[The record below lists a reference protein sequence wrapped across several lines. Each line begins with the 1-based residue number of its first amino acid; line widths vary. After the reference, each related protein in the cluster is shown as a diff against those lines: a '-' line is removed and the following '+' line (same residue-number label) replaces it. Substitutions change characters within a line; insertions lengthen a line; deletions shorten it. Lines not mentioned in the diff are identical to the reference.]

1 VNYIF
6 WNTNRKAH
14 IEYISE
20 IVSEYDIDFIILAE
34 FPENQITYLI
44 RALNLNNQFYLIP
57 NISNKKIHI
66 ITKMIPSKI
75 DYLEEDNNV
84 RFLSFF
90 DLDIKERLNLGLIHL
105 PSKLHA
111 SENDILIPIQR
122 TNSMIDD
129 IEKNNELTILIG
141 DFNMNPF
148 EQGMLSANGFH
159 AFPRKIE
166 SKKNKRVV
174 QTIEK
179 KIFYNPMWKYLIRE
193 DNPIGSYYYTS
204 GGAYTLH
211 WHVFDQV
218 LLRPQLIPFL
228 NRAELI
234 GSFKDVNLIRNNK
247 PNKEVSDHLP
257 LFMKLNNKEN
267 N

>member
-6 WNTNRKAH
+6 WNTNRKTH
-14 IEYISE
+14 IQYISD
-20 IVSEYDIDFIILAE
+20 IVSEYDIDFVILAE
-34 FPENQITYLI
+34 FPDNQISYLI
-44 RALNLNNQFYLIP
+44 KALNLNNKFYLLP

-66 ITKMIPSKI
+66 ITKIIPSKI

-84 RFLSFF
+84 RFISFLDF
-90 DLDIKERLNLGLIHL
+90 DIEKRLNLGMLHF
-105 PSKLHA
+105 PSKLYTNG
-111 SENDILIPIQR
+111 NDIFLPIQR
-122 TNSMIDD
+122 TNSMIED
-129 IEKNNELTILIG
+129 IEKHNELTILIG

-166 SKKNKRVV
+166 SNKNKRVI

-179 KIFYNPMWKYLIRE
+179 KTFYNPMWKYLIRE
-193 DNPIGSYYYTS
+193 DNPIGSYYYTN

-211 WHVFDQV
+211 WHVFDQI
-218 LLRPQLIPFL
+218 LLRPQLIPYL
-228 NRAELI
+228 NKAELI
-234 GSFKDVNLIRNNK
+234 GSFKDVSLIRNNK
-247 PNKEVSDHLP
+247 PDREVSDHLP
-257 LFMKLNNKEN
+257 LLMKLNNKEN